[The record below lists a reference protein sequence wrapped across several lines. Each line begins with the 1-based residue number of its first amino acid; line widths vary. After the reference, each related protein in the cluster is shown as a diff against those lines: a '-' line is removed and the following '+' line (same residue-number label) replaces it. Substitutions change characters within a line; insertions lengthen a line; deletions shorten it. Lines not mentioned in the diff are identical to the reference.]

1 MLSPASLVTP
11 RFDSYE
17 ALPKQNE
24 QLLSV
29 ANVTNVTKGTI
40 YQVQAP
46 VHFGGA
52 PKL

>member
-29 ANVTNVTKGTI
+29 ANATKTTTFH
-40 YQVQAP
+40 QVQDP
-46 VHFGGA
+46 VSFSGA